1 MYGEV
6 TRHNPAIEQNELVMM
21 LDMLQHTTNAKLVNM
36 QRKRPVASIRS
47 LLLDEKLNAAKIYS
61 TQQLWGSDGSKT
73 KLFTF
78 WRDHTLS

>member
-21 LDMLQHTTNAKLVNM
+21 LDMLQHTTNAKLVDM
-36 QRKRPVASIRS
+36 QRKQPVASIQS

-61 TQQLWGSDGSKT
+61 TRQLWGSGGSKT